1 MAIFFLLIA
10 LEIKREVYEGALS
23 SWKRAS
29 LPVYAAIGGMAA
41 PALIFLQTVG
51 WDSAEAKGW
60 AIPAATDIAFAL
72 GVLSLFGKRV
82 PAELKTFLLA
92 LAVVDDLGAI
102 VIIALFYPGFPM
114 WARPNQESMV
124 GKGLICK
131 QVASDGRRRA
141 NPIDR
146 GPIGGRAGL
155 KQAC

>member
-1 MAIFFLLIA
+1 MHMVGYF
-10 LEIKREVYEGALS
+10 EG
-23 SWKRAS
+23 
-29 LPVYAAIGGMAA
+29 I
-41 PALIFLQTVG
+41 
-51 WDSAEAKGW
+51 DSERGLAW
-60 AIPAATDIAFAL
+60 RCSDS
-72 GVLSLFGKRV
+72 LSLRD
-82 PAELKTFLLA
+82 FL
-92 LAVVDDLGAI
+92 
-102 VIIALFYPGFPM
+102 PGFPM